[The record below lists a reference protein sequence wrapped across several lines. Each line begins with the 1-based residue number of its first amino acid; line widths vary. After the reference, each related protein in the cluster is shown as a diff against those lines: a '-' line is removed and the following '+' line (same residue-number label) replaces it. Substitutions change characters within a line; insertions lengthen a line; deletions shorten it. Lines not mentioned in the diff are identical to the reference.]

1 MERLTQ
7 ILTMLSAAPGRTR
20 AADEILEVV
29 RYGADTQED
38 RRDQLRRDV
47 RHLEALGWAID
58 NVAAP
63 GEPVRYRLTAV
74 DNRLRLELTPE
85 QRYEL
90 VRAAQAAGLVDLVPG
105 LGGGDPDAGDASGF
119 ATQVSREHATLARV
133 QRAVAGRCLLR
144 FTYHD
149 RPRTVV
155 PNALHVRRGGWYL
168 TAHELGSSDVKTF
181 VVARMSDVTP
191 DAPGSA
197 PAPAPPVRPQLDP
210 VTWQV
215 DPPVDVLVATTPEH
229 REHVEGMLGAAR
241 HVTSDGGQVRL
252 SIPVTHRAAFRR
264 RLYELGTRV
273 RLLGPDEV
281 RDEVR
286 AELRADAHGED

>member
-7 ILTMLSAAPGRTR
+7 ILTVLSAAPGNTRT
-20 AADEILEVV
+20 ADDILAVV

-47 RHLEALGWAID
+47 RHLESLGWLIE
-58 NVAAP
+58 NVAPLGAP
-63 GEPVRYRLTAV
+63 ARYRLTAV

-90 VRAAQAAGLVDLVPG
+90 VRAAQSAGLVDLVPG
-105 LGGGDPDAGDASGF
+105 LGGARSDDEDAGF
-119 ATQVSREHATLARV
+119 ATQVTREPSTLARV

-144 FTYHD
+144 FTYRD

-155 PNALHVRRGGWYL
+155 PAALHVRRGGWYL
-168 TAHELGSSDVKTF
+168 TAHEVGTSEVKTF
-181 VVARMSDVTP
+181 VVARMSDVVP
-191 DAPGSA
+191 DAPGT
-197 PAPAPPVRPQLDP
+197 APPVAGVLRPALDP

-215 DPPVDVLVATTPEH
+215 DPAVEVLVATTSEH
-229 REHVEGMLGAAR
+229 RAHVEGMLGAAR
-241 HVTSDGGQVRL
+241 HTQPDGDEVL
-252 SIPVTHRAAFRR
+252 LTIPVTHRAAFRR

-273 RLLGPDEV
+273 RLLGPPDV

-286 AELRADAHGED
+286 ADLQAVASGEG